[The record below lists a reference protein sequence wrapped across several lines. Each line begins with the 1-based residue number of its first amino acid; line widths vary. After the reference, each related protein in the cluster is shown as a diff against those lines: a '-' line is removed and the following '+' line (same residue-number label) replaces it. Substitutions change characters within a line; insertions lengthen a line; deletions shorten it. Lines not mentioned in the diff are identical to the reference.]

1 MAAAAATITTDDEGE
16 IGKMDKLLRPG
27 ALLLVLALLLAG
39 CGLQPEIPEKTLY
52 DQGRE
57 LVSLMGEMAA
67 STPYT
72 SLYTGDQE
80 MAELLSGAG
89 EWDFSAPQTVY
100 RIRMPE
106 SALQEIAEAMDP
118 DGQEALSD
126 GLKAVMSARVIS
138 TLPTQLNA
146 MGGADVLAASSI
158 CSASKSFVSSELTEN
173 TIYLYLYEKAVPAAV
188 VFLPGE
194 GGAVSANGT
203 LLLNDSFG
211 RYSLEELRGVLE
223 KLGAEVEEIT
233 PEP

>member
-27 ALLLVLALLLAG
+27 ALLLAG

-89 EWDFSAPQTVY
+89 EWDFSAPQTV
-100 RIRMPE
+100 
-106 SALQEIAEAMDP
+106 
-118 DGQEALSD
+118 
-126 GLKAVMSARVIS
+126 
-138 TLPTQLNA
+138 
-146 MGGADVLAASSI
+146 
-158 CSASKSFVSSELTEN
+158 
-173 TIYLYLYEKAVPAAV
+173 
-188 VFLPGE
+188 
-194 GGAVSANGT
+194 
-203 LLLNDSFG
+203 
-211 RYSLEELRGVLE
+211 
-223 KLGAEVEEIT
+223 
-233 PEP
+233 